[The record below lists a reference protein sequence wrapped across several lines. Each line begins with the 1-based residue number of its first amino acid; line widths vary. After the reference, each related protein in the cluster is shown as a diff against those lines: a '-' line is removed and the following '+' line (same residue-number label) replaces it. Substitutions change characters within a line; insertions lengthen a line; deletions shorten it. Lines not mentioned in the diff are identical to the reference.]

1 MSTSILSKERT
12 GRSVRAYLQLGVATL
27 GTIVILWGLYGFT
40 TIPSMPRGESG
51 FAEGLAILF
60 YGVYVLGGFVV
71 LSVGLLIPQRD
82 GSGIQFSAQQRKLL
96 AYGVVAPI
104 VTVLTIPVG
113 ATLLP
118 PLVAPVISVLVI
130 VVAVL
135 IVSGPLATLVALG
148 LMLIREDGDRT

>member
-1 MSTSILSKERT
+1 MSTSILSKEST

-40 TIPSMPRGESG
+40 TIPSIPRSESG

-71 LSVGLLIPQRD
+71 LSAGLLIPQRD

-104 VTVLTIPVG
+104 VSVLAIPIG
-113 ATLLP
+113 AALLP
-118 PLVAPVISVLVI
+118 PLAEPVISVLV
-130 VVAVL
+130 VVVSVVV
-135 IVSGPLATLVALG
+135 VSGPLATLVALG
-148 LMLIREDGDRT
+148 LVVRSRIR